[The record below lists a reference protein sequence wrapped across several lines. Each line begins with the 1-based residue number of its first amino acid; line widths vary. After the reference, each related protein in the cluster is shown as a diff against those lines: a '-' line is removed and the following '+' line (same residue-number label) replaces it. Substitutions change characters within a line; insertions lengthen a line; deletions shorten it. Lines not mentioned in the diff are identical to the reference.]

1 MVMELMDERKIPGQ
15 EEQRKACF
23 IGKNNGGIK
32 TALKRGSRHCGA
44 ISMRREAKKCV
55 AIVR

>member
-32 TALKRGSRHCGA
+32 TALKRGSHHWVLSA
-44 ISMRREAKKCV
+44 
-55 AIVR
+55 